1 VLNTPPTFEPYNY
14 GRVLLFATLGILGAT
29 SVYGLLRLVVRN
41 EMQAHHIF
49 RVISIVV
56 FVLSCVPDVM
66 IPYSGD
72 IDFVG
77 WTSVVIGKLIL
88 MHAAAVWAAFIY
100 CRLEPKER
108 E

>member
-1 VLNTPPTFEPYNY
+1 
-14 GRVLLFATLGILGAT
+14 
-29 SVYGLLRLVVRN
+29 
-41 EMQAHHIF
+41 
-49 RVISIVV
+49 
-56 FVLSCVPDVM
+56 M

-108 E
+108 ELEQLQTSCGACVALYFRYVSGLFAGVFFRLPAFINILAAYVRLAS